1 VDQADLRALTLWA
14 ADCAERALP
23 SFESRHRVDERPRR
37 ALDAARAL
45 ANGELK
51 AEAAREMAR
60 ESERAARE
68 SQHPA
73 AIAAARAC
81 AEAAYISRG
90 ASHALSAAAYARVVV
105 ATENPGS
112 SLKLVAAEL
121 ELQRASLPLKFS
133 ELLAR
138 P

>member
-1 VDQADLRALTLWA
+1 MEQLDLGALTLWA

-23 SFESRHRVDERPRR
+23 SFESRHRADDRPRR
-37 ALDAARAL
+37 ALVAAKAL
-45 ANGELK
+45 ANGEIR
-51 AEAAREMAR
+51 AEVARELAR
-60 ESERAARE
+60 EAERAARE

-73 AIAAARAC
+73 AVAAARAC
-81 AEAAYISRG
+81 AEAAYVSRG

-112 SLKLVAAEL
+112 SIESVAAEL

-133 ELLAR
+133 ELLAM